1 MLVEIGTLSLVLAA
15 SAQSC
20 GPGKHVLSL
29 HSWQHKHD
37 AAAPQE
43 PNLLNSATLESAVAM
58 DLALVPDIRHV
69 LVERAD
75 DNLLVWIAVDNPTK
89 EVRETV
95 FKKQYGLIEGF
106 PEISFDFNLV
116 VAKGRGP
123 LELASGAKVI
133 YSREG

>member
-1 MLVEIGTLSLVLAA
+1 MFIEIGTLSLVLAA
-15 SAQSC
+15 SAQRC

-29 HSWQHKHD
+29 DSFQRRYD
-37 AAAPQE
+37 IAAPQE

-89 EVRETV
+89 EIREKI
-95 FKKQYGLIEGF
+95 FNKQYGLIEGF

-116 VAKGRGP
+116 FAKDRIP
-123 LELASGAKVI
+123 SEFASGAKLI